1 MTLGTRKQ
9 EIGLVSICLCILVV
23 FIHVSSWTIQVMDTQ
38 SIQFIFLMIP
48 WRLSA
53 FVVQGFIFL
62 SGLKLFLS
70 QKPFSYSAFLRS
82 RAKKILL
89 PYLIWIGIYYA
100 FFIMIGWYRFSIR
113 DLIEYIFLGTL
124 CSHFYFVV
132 IIAQFYLLLP
142 IFRMLFSRFDA
153 RLLCAAALLIT
164 VSFKLFVHIQYEDRM
179 FPGYLLYFTLG
190 ATAGK
195 NYEKFCTRIQK
206 RFSLICAAFALFAT
220 TDAYF
225 TWRSMARGEIFPW
238 MEALH
243 IAYAISAILF
253 FFGLCLYISKAL
265 KRPLQFIFICE
276 RSTYMIYLSH
286 ILPIY
291 VANELAVRLSITGM
305 AATFLFSAVF
315 TYTTAFAGCILYT
328 AVKENFLHRRK
339 KTV

>member
-1 MTLGTRKQ
+1 MPLHFGRFHPCQFLDDSSHGYAKYSIYLSDDPLAAQRFCCTRLYFSVGAK
-9 EIGLVSICLCILVV
+9 
-23 FIHVSSWTIQVMDTQ
+23 T
-38 SIQFIFLMIP
+38 
-48 WRLSA
+48 
-53 FVVQGFIFL
+53 
-62 SGLKLFLS
+62 FLS

-305 AATFLFSAVF
+305 AATFLFRAVF